1 MNRKDIDE
9 IICATDADREG
20 ECIFRY
26 VYKLIGCKKPVK
38 RLWVSSLEESAIK
51 SALSSMKSS
60 SEYDSLYS
68 AGFCRLKADWIVGMN
83 GTRLFSVRYNSK
95 ITVGR
100 VQTPT
105 LAMIVQRDNEVRNF
119 VKQRFFTVDLN
130 CGSFVASSKR
140 IDDELEA
147 EKLLALVNGKDADV
161 SELKKEVKTVNPPK
175 LYDLTTL
182 QCDANQYFGYTA
194 QQTLD
199 SMQKLYEA
207 QLVTYPRTDSQYISD
222 DMEETAM
229 QRVSDVAEVFHMFG
243 KPDSVNVKR
252 CINNAKVSGHH
263 AILPTG
269 GIKSKDLNSLSE
281 EENNIL
287 KLVSARLI
295 MVVAEPQKYEAVKV
309 TVTCENT
316 HFTAIGKTV
325 IKAGWKA
332 LETKINAALKNKDSD
347 ENEKKEASLPEM
359 QQGVIFK
366 NVSACKSE
374 HWTSLPKS
382 YTEKRTH
389 RPFNGNVEPY
399 EDNLLK
405 ITGEARYFSLGNQ
418 ALQAIYTRKDEEP
431 PFEIQQNKD
440 GKVDKCIENVVRIY
454 NENNETKGVQLVFSD
469 IAVNSDNGNFSV
481 YDYIKNE
488 LVAQGIPEN
497 EIIFA
502 PKSDSKNREEIFK
515 DINAGKYRVV
525 IASTNTLET
534 GANIQEKLCAL
545 HHLDIP
551 WKPSDFEQREGR
563 ILRQG
568 NSFSEVEIFN
578 YVTEGTMDSYLY
590 QTVANKARFIAQFL
604 NNENVGRS
612 MEDCD
617 GKVLTYG
624 EFQAQAEGN
633 PDFRRFVEL
642 GNEISELNMLRSEY
656 AHETVLTQK
665 TLEELPIKIEVAE
678 HFLAGLEADK
688 KIAEQNKDVVLTK
701 ENGERIYDKKSINV
715 YLISMLEAKAKSPE
729 LHIPSVKIC
738 GFDINVERKMLSTNM
753 KFTIAG
759 SREYVCEAGITDK
772 QDNVQRIV
780 NLLEKTIPKRIEDTK
795 KEIVFFESNIQQVE
809 ERIAAPFPKEQ
820 ELFDKKIEYAELEMK
835 LVEIDAHEDI
845 YDPDDTPLVETA
857 VEKSERSS
865 VQE

>member
-1 MNRKDIDE
+1 MSRLIIAEKPSVAKSIAPVVKAEAKHNGYTEGNGYIVSWCFGHLVTVYSPSEYSEEWAAKWSFSQLPMLPEMWRFKVKQGCEAQFKILKELMNRKDIDE

-119 VKQRFFTVDLN
+119 VKQKFFTVDLN

-147 EKLLALVNGKDADV
+147 EKLLALVNGKDAAV

-374 HWTSLPKS
+374 HWTSPPKS
-382 YTEKRTH
+382 YTEKT
-389 RPFNGNVEPY
+389 
-399 EDNLLK
+399 LLK
-405 ITGEARYFSLGNQ
+405 AMETAGNKEYVEDSDVEKKGLGTP
-418 ALQAIYTRKDEEP
+418 ATRAG
-431 PFEIQQNKD
+431 I
-440 GKVDKCIENVVRIY
+440 IE
-454 NENNETKGVQLVFSD
+454 QLVRNGYVERKKKQL
-469 IAVNSDNGNFSV
+469 IATDKG
-481 YDYIKNE
+481 
-488 LVAQGIPEN
+488 
-497 EIIFA
+497 
-502 PKSDSKNREEIFK
+502 
-515 DINAGKYRVV
+515 
-525 IASTNTLET
+525 
-534 GANIQEKLCAL
+534 
-545 HHLDIP
+545 
-551 WKPSDFEQREGR
+551 
-563 ILRQG
+563 
-568 NSFSEVEIFN
+568 
-578 YVTEGTMDSYLY
+578 
-590 QTVANKARFIAQFL
+590 
-604 NNENVGRS
+604 
-612 MEDCD
+612 
-617 GKVLTYG
+617 
-624 EFQAQAEGN
+624 
-633 PDFRRFVEL
+633 
-642 GNEISELNMLRSEY
+642 
-656 AHETVLTQK
+656 
-665 TLEELPIKIEVAE
+665 IKIISVVPEKVKSAKLTADWETELQHIEKGSASAALFMSSIVNYTKEICKEYGQRDESVVFTQSSEREVI
-678 HFLAGLEADK
+678 GK
-688 KIAEQNKDVVLTK
+688 CPKCGKDVVSTAK
-701 ENGERIYDKKSINV
+701 AYSCNGGKDGCGFIVWKSIAEKNISAAQAKKLIGKRKTDLIKGFKSRSGKEFNA
-715 YLISMLEAKAKSPE
+715 YLILKDDF
-729 LHIPSVKIC
+729 SV
-738 GFDINVERKMLSTNM
+738 GYE
-753 KFTIAG
+753 
-759 SREYVCEAGITDK
+759 
-772 QDNVQRIV
+772 
-780 NLLEKTIPKRIEDTK
+780 
-795 KEIVFFESNIQQVE
+795 
-809 ERIAAPFPKEQ
+809 
-820 ELFDKKIEYAELEMK
+820 FDKKK
-835 LVEIDAHEDI
+835 
-845 YDPDDTPLVETA
+845 
-857 VEKSERSS
+857 
-865 VQE
+865 

>member
-1 MNRKDIDE
+1 MPRPI
-9 IICATDADREG
+9 
-20 ECIFRY
+20 
-26 VYKLIGCKKPVK
+26 
-38 RLWVSSLEESAIK
+38 
-51 SALSSMKSS
+51 
-60 SEYDSLYS
+60 
-68 AGFCRLKADWIVGMN
+68 LKTGKAQ
-83 GTRLFSVRYNSK
+83 L
-95 ITVGR
+95 
-100 VQTPT
+100 
-105 LAMIVQRDNEVRNF
+105 
-119 VKQRFFTVDLN
+119 FTVPATPEQRA
-130 CGSFVASSKR
+130 FVRELAKR
-140 IDDELEA
+140 
-147 EKLLALVNGKDADV
+147 
-161 SELKKEVKTVNPPK
+161 
-175 LYDLTTL
+175 
-182 QCDANQYFGYTA
+182 
-194 QQTLD
+194 
-199 SMQKLYEA
+199 
-207 QLVTYPRTDSQYISD
+207 
-222 DMEETAM
+222 
-229 QRVSDVAEVFHMFG
+229 
-243 KPDSVNVKR
+243 
-252 CINNAKVSGHH
+252 AK
-263 AILPTG
+263 AI
-269 GIKSKDLNSLSE
+269 
-281 EENNIL
+281 
-287 KLVSARLI
+287 
-295 MVVAEPQKYEAVKV
+295 Q
-309 TVTCENT
+309 
-316 HFTAIGKTV
+316 
-325 IKAGWKA
+325 
-332 LETKINAALKNKDSD
+332 
-347 ENEKKEASLPEM
+347 
-359 QQGVIFK
+359 
-366 NVSACKSE
+366 
-374 HWTSLPKS
+374 
-382 YTEKRTH
+382 
-389 RPFNGNVEPY
+389 NGNVEPY

-525 IASTNTLET
+525 IASTNTLGT

-633 PDFRRFVEL
+633 PDFRRFAEL

-665 TLEELPIKIEVAE
+665 TLEELPIKIEAAE

-738 GFDINVERKMLSTNM
+738 GFDINVEREMLSTNM
-753 KFTIAG
+753 KLCA
-759 SREYVCEAGITDK
+759 
-772 QDNVQRIV
+772 Q
-780 NLLEKTIPKRIEDTK
+780 TK
-795 KEIVFFESNIQQVE
+795 GG
-809 ERIAAPFPKEQ
+809 
-820 ELFDKKIEYAELEMK
+820 
-835 LVEIDAHEDI
+835 
-845 YDPDDTPLVETA
+845 
-857 VEKSERSS
+857 
-865 VQE
+865 

>member
-1 MNRKDIDE
+1 
-9 IICATDADREG
+9 
-20 ECIFRY
+20 
-26 VYKLIGCKKPVK
+26 
-38 RLWVSSLEESAIK
+38 
-51 SALSSMKSS
+51 MKM
-60 SEYDSLYS
+60 
-68 AGFCRLKADWIVGMN
+68 K
-83 GTRLFSVRYNSK
+83 
-95 ITVGR
+95 
-100 VQTPT
+100 
-105 LAMIVQRDNEVRNF
+105 
-119 VKQRFFTVDLN
+119 
-130 CGSFVASSKR
+130 
-140 IDDELEA
+140 
-147 EKLLALVNGKDADV
+147 
-161 SELKKEVKTVNPPK
+161 
-175 LYDLTTL
+175 
-182 QCDANQYFGYTA
+182 
-194 QQTLD
+194 
-199 SMQKLYEA
+199 
-207 QLVTYPRTDSQYISD
+207 
-222 DMEETAM
+222 
-229 QRVSDVAEVFHMFG
+229 
-243 KPDSVNVKR
+243 
-252 CINNAKVSGHH
+252 
-263 AILPTG
+263 
-269 GIKSKDLNSLSE
+269 
-281 EENNIL
+281 
-287 KLVSARLI
+287 
-295 MVVAEPQKYEAVKV
+295 
-309 TVTCENT
+309 
-316 HFTAIGKTV
+316 
-325 IKAGWKA
+325 
-332 LETKINAALKNKDSD
+332 
-347 ENEKKEASLPEM
+347 KKEASLPEM

-374 HWTSLPKS
+374 HWTSPPKS
-382 YTEKRTH
+382 YTEKRPH

-405 ITGEARYFSLGNQ
+405 ITGETRYFSLGNQ

-525 IASTNTLET
+525 IASTNTLGT

-738 GFDINVERKMLSTNM
+738 GFDINVEREMLSTNM

-795 KEIVFFESNIQQVE
+795 KEIVFFESNIQQAE

-820 ELFDKKIEYAELEMK
+820 ELFDKKIEYAEFEMK

-857 VEKSERSS
+857 VEKSEREAMYKNDSDDYQPYIGNDDDNS
-865 VQE
+865 NHKPKM

>member
-1 MNRKDIDE
+1 MPRPI
-9 IICATDADREG
+9 
-20 ECIFRY
+20 
-26 VYKLIGCKKPVK
+26 
-38 RLWVSSLEESAIK
+38 
-51 SALSSMKSS
+51 
-60 SEYDSLYS
+60 
-68 AGFCRLKADWIVGMN
+68 LKTGKAQ
-83 GTRLFSVRYNSK
+83 L
-95 ITVGR
+95 
-100 VQTPT
+100 
-105 LAMIVQRDNEVRNF
+105 
-119 VKQRFFTVDLN
+119 FTVPATPEQRA
-130 CGSFVASSKR
+130 FVRELAKR
-140 IDDELEA
+140 
-147 EKLLALVNGKDADV
+147 
-161 SELKKEVKTVNPPK
+161 
-175 LYDLTTL
+175 
-182 QCDANQYFGYTA
+182 
-194 QQTLD
+194 
-199 SMQKLYEA
+199 
-207 QLVTYPRTDSQYISD
+207 
-222 DMEETAM
+222 
-229 QRVSDVAEVFHMFG
+229 
-243 KPDSVNVKR
+243 
-252 CINNAKVSGHH
+252 AK
-263 AILPTG
+263 AI
-269 GIKSKDLNSLSE
+269 
-281 EENNIL
+281 
-287 KLVSARLI
+287 
-295 MVVAEPQKYEAVKV
+295 Q
-309 TVTCENT
+309 
-316 HFTAIGKTV
+316 
-325 IKAGWKA
+325 
-332 LETKINAALKNKDSD
+332 
-347 ENEKKEASLPEM
+347 
-359 QQGVIFK
+359 
-366 NVSACKSE
+366 
-374 HWTSLPKS
+374 
-382 YTEKRTH
+382 
-389 RPFNGNVEPY
+389 NGNVEPY

-502 PKSDSKNREEIFK
+502 PKSDSKKREEIFK

-525 IASTNTLET
+525 IASTNTLGT

-738 GFDINVERKMLSTNM
+738 GFDINVEREMLSTNM

-795 KEIVFFESNIQQVE
+795 KEIVFFESNIQQAE

-820 ELFDKKIEYAELEMK
+820 ELFDKKIEYAEFEMK

-857 VEKSERSS
+857 VEKSEREAMYKNDSDDYQPYIGNDDDNS
-865 VQE
+865 NHKPKM

>member
-1 MNRKDIDE
+1 MSRKDIDE

-26 VYKLIGCKKPVK
+26 VYKLIGCKKSVK

-119 VKQRFFTVDLN
+119 VKQKFFTVDLN

-147 EKLLALVNGKDADV
+147 EKLLALVNGKDAAV

-263 AILPTG
+263 AIFPTG

-374 HWTSLPKS
+374 HWTSPPKS

-525 IASTNTLET
+525 IASTNTLGT

-563 ILRQG
+563 ILRQ
-568 NSFSEVEIFN
+568 
-578 YVTEGTMDSYLY
+578 
-590 QTVANKARFIAQFL
+590 
-604 NNENVGRS
+604 
-612 MEDCD
+612 
-617 GKVLTYG
+617 
-624 EFQAQAEGN
+624 
-633 PDFRRFVEL
+633 
-642 GNEISELNMLRSEY
+642 
-656 AHETVLTQK
+656 
-665 TLEELPIKIEVAE
+665 
-678 HFLAGLEADK
+678 
-688 KIAEQNKDVVLTK
+688 
-701 ENGERIYDKKSINV
+701 
-715 YLISMLEAKAKSPE
+715 
-729 LHIPSVKIC
+729 
-738 GFDINVERKMLSTNM
+738 
-753 KFTIAG
+753 
-759 SREYVCEAGITDK
+759 
-772 QDNVQRIV
+772 
-780 NLLEKTIPKRIEDTK
+780 
-795 KEIVFFESNIQQVE
+795 
-809 ERIAAPFPKEQ
+809 
-820 ELFDKKIEYAELEMK
+820 
-835 LVEIDAHEDI
+835 
-845 YDPDDTPLVETA
+845 
-857 VEKSERSS
+857 
-865 VQE
+865 

>member
-1 MNRKDIDE
+1 
-9 IICATDADREG
+9 
-20 ECIFRY
+20 
-26 VYKLIGCKKPVK
+26 
-38 RLWVSSLEESAIK
+38 
-51 SALSSMKSS
+51 MK
-60 SEYDSLYS
+60 
-68 AGFCRLKADWIVGMN
+68 
-83 GTRLFSVRYNSK
+83 
-95 ITVGR
+95 
-100 VQTPT
+100 
-105 LAMIVQRDNEVRNF
+105 
-119 VKQRFFTVDLN
+119 
-130 CGSFVASSKR
+130 
-140 IDDELEA
+140 
-147 EKLLALVNGKDADV
+147 
-161 SELKKEVKTVNPPK
+161 
-175 LYDLTTL
+175 
-182 QCDANQYFGYTA
+182 
-194 QQTLD
+194 
-199 SMQKLYEA
+199 
-207 QLVTYPRTDSQYISD
+207 
-222 DMEETAM
+222 
-229 QRVSDVAEVFHMFG
+229 
-243 KPDSVNVKR
+243 
-252 CINNAKVSGHH
+252 
-263 AILPTG
+263 
-269 GIKSKDLNSLSE
+269 
-281 EENNIL
+281 
-287 KLVSARLI
+287 
-295 MVVAEPQKYEAVKV
+295 
-309 TVTCENT
+309 
-316 HFTAIGKTV
+316 
-325 IKAGWKA
+325 
-332 LETKINAALKNKDSD
+332 
-347 ENEKKEASLPEM
+347 KKEASLPEM

-374 HWTSLPKS
+374 HWTSPQKS
-382 YTEKRTH
+382 YTEKRPH

-525 IASTNTLET
+525 IASTNTLGT

-633 PDFRRFVEL
+633 PDFRRFAEL

-665 TLEELPIKIEVAE
+665 TLEELPIKIEAAE
-678 HFLAGLEADK
+678 HFLAGLEVDK

-795 KEIVFFESNIQQVE
+795 KEIVFLNPIFSKQ
-809 ERIAAPFPKEQ
+809 RKE
-820 ELFDKKIEYAELEMK
+820 LPHRSRKNRSFSIKKLNMQSLK
-835 LVEIDAHEDI
+835 
-845 YDPDDTPLVETA
+845 
-857 VEKSERSS
+857 
-865 VQE
+865 

>member
-222 DMEETAM
+222 DMEETTM

-263 AILPTG
+263 AIFPTG

-374 HWTSLPKS
+374 HWTSPPKS
-382 YTEKRTH
+382 YTEKRMH

-551 WKPSDFEQREGR
+551 WKPSDFEQCEGR

-633 PDFRRFVEL
+633 PDFRRFAEL

-795 KEIVFFESNIQQVE
+795 KEIVFFESNIQQAE

-857 VEKSERSS
+857 VEKSERSN